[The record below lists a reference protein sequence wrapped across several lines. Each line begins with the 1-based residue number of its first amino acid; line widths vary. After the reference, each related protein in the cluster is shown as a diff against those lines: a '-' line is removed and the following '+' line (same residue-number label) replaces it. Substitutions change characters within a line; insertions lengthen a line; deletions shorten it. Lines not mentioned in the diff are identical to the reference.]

1 MFGAA
6 LSELSPLARCAV
18 QPYFGRTAQLSDY
31 IDWALDQIGPASM
44 AVSTFSVSEQFLR
57 WLHRARSSGR
67 ISWCSLVCDLRA
79 ARKTASLDCLMRS
92 VCDEV
97 IFAQNHSKV
106 VILGARGVDVAIVTS
121 QNQTRGDRF
130 EAGIIT
136 TDFRTVCRLKDGLAT
151 LRNESKT
158 LTWN

>member
-1 MFGAA
+1 MSCAA
-6 LSELSPLARCAV
+6 LTGLASLASCAV

-31 IDWALDQIGPASM
+31 IDWVLDQIGPAGMSI
-44 AVSTFSVSEQFLR
+44 STFSVSEQFLR

-67 ISWCSLVCDLRA
+67 ILWCSLVCDMRA
-79 ARKTASLDCLMRS
+79 ARKTSSLDSLMHS

-97 IFAQNHSKV
+97 ILAQNHSKV
-106 VILGARGVDVAIVTS
+106 VILDAPVVDVAIVTS

-136 TDFRTVCRLKDGLAT
+136 TDYRTVSLLKDGLT
-151 LRNESKT
+151 ILRNESKV
-158 LTWN
+158 LTWT

>member
-1 MFGAA
+1 MSGAA
-6 LSELSPLARCAV
+6 LSGLSPLAGCPV

-31 IDWALDQIGPASM
+31 IDWVLDQIGPAGMSI
-44 AVSTFSVSEQFLR
+44 STFSVSEQFLR

-67 ISWCSLVCDLRA
+67 ISRCSLVCDLRA
-79 ARKTASLDCLMRS
+79 ARKTASLDSLMRS
-92 VCDEV
+92 LCDEV
-97 IFAQNHSKV
+97 ILAQNHSKV
-106 VILGARGVDVAIVTS
+106 VILGARGIDVAIVTS

-136 TDFRTVCRLKDGLAT
+136 TDIRTVSRLKDGLAT
-151 LRNESKT
+151 LCNESKT

>member
-1 MFGAA
+1 MSGAA
-6 LSELSPLARCAV
+6 LSGLSPLAGCPV
-18 QPYFGRTAQLSDY
+18 QPYFGRTALLSDY
-31 IDWALDQIGPASM
+31 IDWALDQIGPAGM

-67 ISWCSLVCDLRA
+67 ISRCSLVCDLRA
-79 ARKTASLDCLMRS
+79 ARKTASLDSLMRRL
-92 VCDEV
+92 CDEV
-97 IFAQNHSKV
+97 ILAQNHSKV
-106 VILGARGVDVAIVTS
+106 VILGARGIDVAIVTS

-136 TDFRTVCRLKDGLAT
+136 TDIRTVSRLKDGLAT
-151 LRNESKT
+151 LCNESKT

>member
-1 MFGAA
+1 MSCAA
-6 LSELSPLARCAV
+6 LTGLAPLTSCAV

-31 IDWALDQIGPASM
+31 IDWVLDQIGPAGMSI
-44 AVSTFSVSEQFLR
+44 STFSVSEQFLR

-67 ISWCSLVCDLRA
+67 ILWCSLVCDMRA
-79 ARKTASLDCLMRS
+79 ARKTSSLDSLMHS

-97 IFAQNHSKV
+97 ILAQNHSKV
-106 VILGARGVDVAIVTS
+106 VILDAPVVDVAIVTS

-136 TDFRTVCRLKDGLAT
+136 TDYRTVSLLKDGLT
-151 LRNESKT
+151 ILRNESKV
-158 LTWN
+158 LTWT

>member
-1 MFGAA
+1 MSGAA
-6 LSELSPLARCAV
+6 LTGLAPLASCAV

-31 IDWALDQIGPASM
+31 IDWVLDQIGPAGMSI
-44 AVSTFSVSEQFLR
+44 STFSVSEQFLR

-67 ISWCSLVCDLRA
+67 ILWCSLVCDMRA
-79 ARKTASLDCLMRS
+79 ARKTSSLDSLMHS

-97 IFAQNHSKV
+97 ILAQNHSKV
-106 VILGARGVDVAIVTS
+106 VILDAPVVDVAIVTS

-136 TDFRTVCRLKDGLAT
+136 TDYRTVFLLKDGLT
-151 LRNESKT
+151 ILRNESKV
-158 LTWN
+158 LTWT